1 MVPIYA
7 ADSWFSIMFYNYS
20 LYFDLPRDM
29 YEAYVIYQF
38 FVLLVAFLGEEDAL
52 IANLEDKTRRNH
64 PIPLCCLTFKPGG
77 SFFRLCK
84 RMILQFVLLKP
95 IITAIAIGLNIF
107 GYYDDGSFSTK
118 RGYLYLTIID
128 NLSIGFS
135 LYYLVLFYIA
145 VQEELEQF
153 KPIPKFLAIK
163 AVVFFTFWQ
172 GVLIAILSYS
182 TLITT
187 IGSWSAENTS
197 TSLQDFIICLEMFI
211 IAVAHHWIF
220 PFKNFRDP
228 TKTAFLKDFARN
240 AKPLVRNFGDV
251 LLPTDVLDDT
261 AKAFDP
267 KKGIEIIHKK
277 ITRVIT
283 SKDADKMDNSEVLNI
298 NIDTQI
304 KTTTE
309 KTPLLSSM

>member
-1 MVPIYA
+1 
-7 ADSWFSIMFYNYS
+7 
-20 LYFDLPRDM
+20 
-29 YEAYVIYQF
+29 
-38 FVLLVAFLGEEDAL
+38 
-52 IANLEDKTRRNH
+52 
-64 PIPLCCLTFKPGG
+64 
-77 SFFRLCK
+77 
-84 RMILQFVLLKP
+84 MILQFVLLKP
-95 IITAIAIGLNIF
+95 ITTATAIGLNIF
-107 GYYDDGSFSTK
+107 GYYDDGSFTPK

-135 LYYLVLFYIA
+135 LYYLVLFYVA

-172 GVLIAILSYS
+172 GVLLAILSYFG
-182 TLITT
+182 LIGS
-187 IGSWSAENTS
+187 IGSWKEDNTS
-197 TSLQDFIICLEMFI
+197 TSLQDFIICVEMFI

-228 TKTAFLKDFARN
+228 TKTAFLKDFTRN

-267 KKGIEIIHKK
+267 KRGIEIIHKK
-277 ITRVIT
+277 ITKVIS
-283 SKDADKMDNSEVLNI
+283 SKDADNWEAQQGNVNTDNEQQNLATN
-298 NIDTQI
+298 
-304 KTTTE
+304 E
-309 KTPLLSSM
+309 KTPLISL